1 MSVKTRLF
9 ASLGFLLLVAAVMA
23 VAPLFDTHLQE
34 LETALGILSVII
46 ILIVLFSVQQQL
58 FNPLEAIGNYADAV
72 SSGKKGVKLDGTFPA
87 ELAYIKDGLEKMVHG
102 LEEAN
107 QAVQESQAVTKR
119 QAEDNKEAFLQCSIK
134 ENACNKLLSDMNAAA
149 AKAGSVSTQIF
160 DAIRELTEMTG
171 KVQEGVDVQRDR
183 MTETATAMEEMSGT
197 VREIAMNA
205 SGASESAELS
215 KENAQTG
222 AEGVRDA
229 VSSISRVQEQ
239 ILGLKESMAEL
250 GGQADNIGKI
260 ITVINDIA
268 DQTNLLA
275 LNAAIE
281 AARAGEAGRG
291 FAVVADEVR
300 KLAEKTMSA
309 TKEVGDAVRLIQ
321 QHAQT
326 NVHAVDTAAENI
338 VQSAEVASE
347 SGGRMEQIV
356 DIVDNTALQ
365 VASIA
370 TASEE
375 QSAASEEINMAVMD
389 VTRVAQDTADEM
401 ERSSAA
407 LVAISGMV
415 EDLDSIIQGMA
426 TGRMESAVSD
436 KLVEWSDS
444 LSVGV
449 KQIDDQHKMLV
460 NMINDLHQ
468 AMRQRRAKEVLLDL
482 VGKLADYT
490 VTHFGTEE
498 KLFDKY
504 GYPDTAKHKEI
515 HAKFVA
521 KVQETAEQLRAGT
534 ATVSMDLM
542 RFLKDWLVG
551 HIQGTD
557 KKYTEF
563 LHSKGVR

>member
-1 MSVKTRLF
+1 MSVKMRLI
-9 ASLGFLLLVAAVMA
+9 ASLAFLLLVAAVMA
-23 VAPLFDTHLQE
+23 FAPLFDTHFAE
-34 LETALGILSVII
+34 LEIALGVVSIVI

-58 FNPLEAIGNYADAV
+58 FKPLEAIGVYTEAV
-72 SSGKKGVKLDGTFPA
+72 GSGKKEVELEGAFPT
-87 ELAYIKDGLEKMVHG
+87 EFEYIKHG
-102 LEEAN
+102 LIQMVQELENAN
-107 QAVQESQAVTKR
+107 KSAQESQAQARR
-119 QAEDNKEAFLQCSIK
+119 QAEENKEAFQRCSIK
-134 ENACNKLLSDMNAAA
+134 EVSCNKLLDDMNKAAS
-149 AKAGSVSTQIF
+149 KAGSVSTQIF
-160 DAIRELTEMTG
+160 GAIRELTEMTT

-229 VSSISRVQEQ
+229 VDSINRVQEQ
-239 ILGLKESMAEL
+239 ILGLKASMAEL

-321 QHAQT
+321 QHAQK
-326 NVHAVDTAAENI
+326 NVEAVDTAAENI
-338 VQSAEVASE
+338 VQSAEVAGE

-356 DIVDNTALQ
+356 AIVDNTALQ

-375 QSAASEEINMAVMD
+375 QSAASEEINMAVSD

-401 ERSSAA
+401 ERSSSA
-407 LVAISGMV
+407 LIAISGMV
-415 EDLDSIIQGMA
+415 EDLDTIIQGIA
-426 TGRMESAVSD
+426 TGQMSGVAGD
-436 KLVEWSDS
+436 KLVEWSDA

-449 KQIDDQHKMLV
+449 HEIDEQHKVLV
-460 NMINDLHQ
+460 NMINELHQ

-482 VGKLADYT
+482 VGKLAEYT

-498 KLFDKY
+498 RLFDKY
-504 GYPDTAKHKEI
+504 GYPDTPKHKEI

-521 KVQETAEQLRAGT
+521 KVKETEEQLRAGT

-557 KKYTEF
+557 KKYTSF
-563 LHSKGVR
+563 LNSKGVH

>member
-1 MSVKTRLF
+1 M
-9 ASLGFLLLVAAVMA
+9 ALG
-23 VAPLFDTHLQE
+23 PLFDAHILM
-34 LETALGILSVII
+34 LETILGCVSFVVL
-46 ILIVLFSVQQQL
+46 LIVLIDVQQKL
-58 FNPLEAIGNYADAV
+58 FKPFEAIRAYAEDV
-72 SSGKKGVKLDGTFPA
+72 SSGKKGVKLQGEFSPK
-87 ELAYIKDGLEKMVHG
+87 LANIKTSLEKMVDGLEK
-102 LEEAN
+102 AN
-107 QAVQESQAVTKR
+107 QDVQASQAATQVQVEKNK
-119 QAEDNKEAFLQCSIK
+119 QAFEECSLKESS
-134 ENACNKLLSDMNAAA
+134 CNKLLDDMNKASG
-149 AKAGSVSTQIF
+149 KAGKISSQIF
-160 DAIRELTEMTG
+160 SAIRELTEMTG

-222 AEGVRDA
+222 AQGVRDA
-229 VSSISRVQEQ
+229 VNSIHQVQKQ

-309 TKEVGDAVRLIQ
+309 TKEVGDAVHLIQ

-326 NVHAVDTAAENI
+326 NVEAVDAAAENI
-338 VQSAEVASE
+338 TKGAEVANE
-347 SGGRMEQIV
+347 SGARMEQIV

-375 QSAASEEINMAVMD
+375 QSAASEQINMAVSD
-389 VTRVAQDTADEM
+389 VTRVAQDTAEEM
-401 ERSSAA
+401 ERSSDA
-407 LVAISGMV
+407 LVSISGLV
-415 EDLDSIIQGMA
+415 EDLDTIIQGMS
-426 TGRMESAVSD
+426 TGQMESAVGD
-436 KLVEWSDS
+436 NLVEWSDA
-444 LSVGV
+444 LSVGI
-449 KQIDDQHKMLV
+449 KQIDQQHKVLV
-460 NMINDLHQ
+460 NMINELHR
-468 AMRQRRAKEVLLDL
+468 AMRERRAKDVLLDL
-482 VGKLADYT
+482 VGKLAEYT

-498 KLFDKY
+498 RLFEKH
-504 GYPDTAKHKEI
+504 GYANTAKHKEI

-521 KVQETAEQLRAGT
+521 KVQETEEQLRKGT
-534 ATVSMDLM
+534 ATVSMDLL